1 MALTSSIEHTQ
12 QGDAKYTRAE
22 LINHAEALFAVKA
35 EVLYG
40 ALSEAAAQTFSIA
53 EAQERINQ
61 FMKAKVKG

>member
-1 MALTSSIEHTQ
+1 MASSVKKSKQ
-12 QGDAKYTRAE
+12 AAPQYSRAE
-22 LINHAEALFAVKA
+22 LMNHSEALFAIKA

-40 ALSEAAAQTFSIA
+40 ALYEAAQETFSIE

>member
-1 MALTSSIEHTQ
+1 MASSVKKSKQ
-12 QGDAKYTRAE
+12 AAPQYSRAE
-22 LINHAEALFAVKA
+22 LMNHAEALFAIKA

-40 ALSEAAAQTFSIA
+40 ALYEAAQETFSIK

>member
-1 MALTSSIEHTQ
+1 MASSVKKSKQ
-12 QGDAKYTRAE
+12 AVPQYTRAE
-22 LINHAEALFAVKA
+22 LMNHAEALFAIKA

-40 ALSEAAAQTFSIA
+40 ALYEAAQETFSIE

>member
-1 MALTSSIEHTQ
+1 MALKSSIEHTQ

-22 LINHAEALFAVKA
+22 LINHTEALFAVKA

-40 ALSEAAAQTFSIA
+40 ALSEVAAQTFSIA

>member
-1 MALTSSIEHTQ
+1 MASSVKKNTQ
-12 QGDAKYTRAE
+12 AAPQYTRAE

-40 ALSEAAAQTFSIA
+40 ALYEAAQETFSIE
-53 EAQERINQ
+53 EAQVRINQ

>member
-1 MALTSSIEHTQ
+1 MTSSIEQIQ
-12 QGDAKYTRAE
+12 QGAAKYTRAE

-40 ALSEAAAQTFSIA
+40 ALSVTAAQTFSIA

>member
-1 MALTSSIEHTQ
+1 MKKSKQAAPQ
-12 QGDAKYTRAE
+12 YTRAE
-22 LINHAEALFAVKA
+22 LMNHAEALFAVQA

-40 ALSEAAAQTFSIA
+40 ALYEAAQETFSIE